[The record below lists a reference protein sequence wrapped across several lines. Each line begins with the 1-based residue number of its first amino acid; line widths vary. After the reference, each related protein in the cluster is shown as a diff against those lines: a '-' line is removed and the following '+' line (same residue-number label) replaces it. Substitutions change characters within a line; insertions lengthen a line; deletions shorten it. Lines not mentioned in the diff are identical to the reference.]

1 MEPPLK
7 ISTILAAA
15 SLALFATVAQAD
27 VIAER
32 KSVMEGV
39 GDATRTGTQMVR
51 GQAPFDLEQ
60 ARAVLATYVEAA
72 EVMPTL
78 FPPGSETGG
87 ETSAASRIWEDRAGF
102 DQRFAAWGA
111 TVEAAAQ
118 GVDDQESF
126 TAAFGQATQ
135 ACRSCHEE
143 FRVRTN

>member
-1 MEPPLK
+1 MMKP
-7 ISTILAAA
+7 ILAAA
-15 SLALFATVAQAD
+15 ALVAFAAAAQAD

-51 GQAPFDLEQ
+51 GQAPFDLDQ
-60 ARAVLATYVEAA
+60 AREVLATYVNAA

-87 ETSAASRIWEDRAGF
+87 RTSASPRIWEDRAGF
-102 DQRFAAWGA
+102 EARFAEWGG

-118 GVDDQESF
+118 NVVDQESF